1 MAQVET
7 QGESKATSITE
18 TTFEDP
24 KKEEVDATEAT
35 DLANMDSAPTAVKE
49 ETIPTEKEAQAKLD
63 AEEDMQYP
71 HGLKL
76 VVILAALCLS
86 VFLVALDQTI
96 IATAIPKITDHF
108 NSIKDIGWS
117 AHPPHQARH
126 SKLTIAGM
134 EVLISLR
141 QRLFSLPSV
150 GFTQSSA

>member
-1 MAQVET
+1 MAQVEP

-24 KKEEVDATEAT
+24 KKEEVETTEST
-35 DLANMDSAPTAVKE
+35 DQANMDSQPAALKKE
-49 ETIPTEKEAQAKLD
+49 TTTTEKEAQAKLD

-76 VVILAALCLS
+76 VAILGALCLS

-108 NSIKDIGWS
+108 NSIKDIGW
-117 AHPPHQARH
+117 
-126 SKLTIAGM
+126 
-134 EVLISLR
+134 
-141 QRLFSLPSV
+141 
-150 GFTQSSA
+150 

>member
-1 MAQVET
+1 MAALET

-18 TTFEDP
+18 TASDDP
-24 KKEEVDATEAT
+24 KKEEVETTEST
-35 DLANMDSAPTAVKE
+35 EKANMDPTPTALTKE
-49 ETIPTEKEAQAKLD
+49 TTLTEKEAQAKLD

-108 NSIKDIGWS
+108 NSIKDIGW
-117 AHPPHQARH
+117 
-126 SKLTIAGM
+126 
-134 EVLISLR
+134 
-141 QRLFSLPSV
+141 
-150 GFTQSSA
+150 